1 MKTLVATA
9 SFLGY
14 CQCRGLRPKTLE
26 FYRWG
31 LRYLE
36 ADCRELPVHRRQIIP
51 VLSQE
56 GLGVESKR
64 CLERVFR
71 RFFRWV
77 TSEYGTVNPMLTLDR
92 IPKRKTLPRVLSQ
105 QEIDRVWASCEDDR
119 DRAMVALILDTGIRL
134 GELTGLAI
142 GDVGNDHL
150 RVAGKVGQRQ
160 VPMTPVVGSML
171 LAVGDDSHVWL
182 GRRGRRMSYR
192 GIQKTYQRILK
203 GAGLTGP
210 KLGPHLLRH
219 TFATEYCRRGG
230 NIRVLQ
236 EIMGHEDIATTMVYV
251 HLAGRHVAEDHARY
265 SPIIGLEMV
274 D

>member
-1 MKTLVATA
+1 METSVAAA
-9 SFLGY
+9 SFMEY
-14 CQCRGLRPKTLE
+14 CAYRNLRPKTLE

-36 ADCRELPVHRRQIIP
+36 ADCRELPNHRRQIIP

-71 RFFRWV
+71 RFFGWV
-77 TSEYGTVNPMLTLDR
+77 TTEYGTVNPMLSLDR

-105 QEIDRVWASCEDDR
+105 QEIDRVWASCEEDR
-119 DRAMVALILDTGIRL
+119 DRAMVALVLDTGIRL
-134 GELTGLAI
+134 GELAGLAK
-142 GDVGNDHL
+142 GDVGTDHL

-192 GIQKTYQRILK
+192 GIQKTYQLILK
-203 GAGLTGP
+203 RAGLTGP

-219 TFATEYCRRGG
+219 TFATEYCRHGG

-236 EIMGHEDIATTMVYV
+236 EIMGHEEIGTTMVYV
-251 HLAGRHVAEDHARY
+251 HLAGRQVAEDHARH
-265 SPIIGLEMV
+265 SPINSLEIMP
-274 D
+274 